1 MWMQKGSQVKIAT
14 PGVNKRINV
23 FITMLY
29 PSRALIWDTFQR
41 RRSEEYQKHE
51 KHLLDFMEHHGIQKL
66 IQVQD
71 NAKSHNSKS
80 TQRFHA
86 EHPRIVPFFLPSYSP
101 QLNDEE
107 AQNRRLKHYLCCNQ
121 SYDSVTDLEKKAR
134 KFLWKH
140 NLNHKFVALN
150 NVA

>member
-1 MWMQKGSQVKIAT
+1 MWMQKGSQIKIST

-29 PSRALIWDTFQR
+29 PSKALIWDTFRR

-51 KHLLDFMEHHGIQKL
+51 KHLLAFMDRHGIDKV
-66 IQVQD
+66 IQIQD
-71 NAKSHNSKS
+71 NARSHTSKS

-86 EHPRIVPFFLPSYSP
+86 VHSKIQPFFLPYYSP

-107 AQNRRLKHYLCCNQ
+107 SQNRRLKHYLCSNQ
-121 SYDSVTDLEKKAR
+121 AYDDITELEKKAR
-134 KFLWKH
+134 NFLWKH
-140 NLNHKFVALN
+140 NLGHKFVSLKK
-150 NVA
+150 VA

>member
-1 MWMQKGSQVKIAT
+1 
-14 PGVNKRINV
+14 
-23 FITMLY
+23 
-29 PSRALIWDTFQR
+29 
-41 RRSEEYQKHE
+41 
-51 KHLLDFMEHHGIQKL
+51 MEHHGIRKL

-71 NAKSHNSKS
+71 NAKSHNSKN

-121 SYDSVTDLEKKAR
+121 SYDSVTDLEKKAHTGIYVRAVFLLIREDLAELFGR
-134 KFLWKH
+134 KGQIAKRWRSSQTRSITTSINPNQPKIVLSQCRKIPNWQ
-140 NLNHKFVALN
+140 
-150 NVA
+150 